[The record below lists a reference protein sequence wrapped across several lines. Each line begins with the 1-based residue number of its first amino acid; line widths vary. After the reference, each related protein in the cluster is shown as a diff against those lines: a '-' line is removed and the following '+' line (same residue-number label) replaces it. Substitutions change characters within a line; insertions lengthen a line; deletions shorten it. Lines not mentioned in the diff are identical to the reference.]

1 MTTETIICIALAGI
15 FFMLTLGGIV
25 IAERLKE
32 LCEYMLRIAYAH
44 TQISRQLGEGNEAII
59 SLSERLCLSPDKL
72 DGEDSENPAD
82 ENPDNPDSMSEADK
96 LAERRFSD
104 GVLNI
109 LGYCGMPSEE
119 AKH

>member
-1 MTTETIICIALAGI
+1 MIFEICCIA
-15 FFMLTLGGIV
+15 MLCIITLLLCNIL
-25 IAERLKE
+25 ERSKE
-32 LCEYMLRIAYAH
+32 LCEYNLRISYAL

-59 SLSERLCLSPDKL
+59 SLSERFCFSPDKL

-82 ENPDNPDSMSEADK
+82 ENPGNPDSMSEADK

>member
-15 FFMLTLGGIV
+15 FCVTALNGIAMMEKLRD
-25 IAERLKE
+25 IS
-32 LCEYMLRIAYAH
+32 EYMLRIAYAF
-44 TQISRQLGEGNEAII
+44 TQISRQLGEVNEAII
-59 SLSERLCLSPDKL
+59 SLSERLCFSPDKL

-109 LGYCGMPSEE
+109 LGYCGMPNEE